1 MADTSADPLLL
12 LPGLMTDA
20 RLWWHQIA
28 HLSAGRMLQ
37 IPTLGTGDTVGEMAL
52 SVLDDAPQRFALAG
66 HWLGAVVAL
75 EILERA
81 PDRVSRIALLDIN
94 PFPEGAQSAVEREA
108 RMVRARSGKLAEVV
122 MDEVPETALAPGEA
136 NLAARALLLDMAEA
150 QGVEAYVT
158 QARALMRRPDY
169 HKTLRATRIPALVL
183 CGEADTVCPVRRHEL
198 LAELMPGG
206 QFAKIAGAGH
216 LPSLEQPE
224 AVTAALADWLAI

>member
-1 MADTSADPLLL
+1 MADSDPLLL

-28 HLSAGRMLQ
+28 HLSAGRAIQ
-37 IPTLGTGDTVGEMAL
+37 VPTLGPGDTVGEMAL
-52 SVLDDAPQRFALAG
+52 TVLDDAPQRFAIAG

-81 PDRVSRIALLDIN
+81 PHRVSRIALLDIN

-108 RMVRARSGKLAEVV
+108 RMIRARSGKFTEVIL
-122 MDEVPETALAPGEA
+122 DEVPEAALAPGEG
-136 NLAARALLLDMAEA
+136 NLAARAMLLDMAEA
-150 QGVEAYVT
+150 QGPERYVT

-169 HKTLRATRIPALVL
+169 HKTLRSTRIPALVL
-183 CGEADTVCPVRRHEL
+183 CGEADTLCSVRRHEL

-206 QFAKIAGAGH
+206 RFVRVDGAGH
-216 LPSLEQPE
+216 LPTLEQPE
-224 AVTAALADWLAI
+224 EVTAAMAEWLAAG